1 MNSALQATEA
11 STLTTDETASVDE
24 DAAFDARE
32 LGQLVIT
39 NTAPLLWKCLA
50 ALKAFG
56 RDGDGLNAPV
66 AACFIRIED
75 VKRFLSIWNLK
86 RLFEFKEMFLGREIN
101 YQK

>member
-1 MNSALQATEA
+1 M
-11 STLTTDETASVDE
+11 DE

-66 AACFIRIED
+66 ATSLIRIED
-75 VKRFLSIWNLK
+75 VNRLLGVGNLQSFLQ
-86 RLFEFKEMFLGREIN
+86 FEEMFLR
-101 YQK
+101 